1 MCYHLKPR
9 LLRLLTV
16 FIADIKCLSLHKLLC
31 RLINSFTNDKQLQT
45 AVLLVYDGHLALQWR
60 NNLPTTR

>member
-1 MCYHLKPR
+1 
-9 LLRLLTV
+9 
-16 FIADIKCLSLHKLLC
+16 
-31 RLINSFTNDKQLQT
+31 LINSFTNDKQLQT